1 MGTGHTQPLIE
12 KQNNH
17 RCLPEAEH
25 GSGVSE
31 LCSMEVLL
39 GFSPEILMAQGT
51 RRCDWGKIGHPGL
64 RHILEVV
71 VQTPL

>member
-1 MGTGHTQPLIE
+1 MGTGHMQPLTE
-12 KQNNH
+12 RQNNY

-31 LCSMEVLL
+31 LCSSKMLL
-39 GFSPEILMAQGT
+39 GFSLDILMAQGI
-51 RRCDWGKIGHPGL
+51 RRCDWSKICHPWL

-71 VQTPL
+71 VQTPP